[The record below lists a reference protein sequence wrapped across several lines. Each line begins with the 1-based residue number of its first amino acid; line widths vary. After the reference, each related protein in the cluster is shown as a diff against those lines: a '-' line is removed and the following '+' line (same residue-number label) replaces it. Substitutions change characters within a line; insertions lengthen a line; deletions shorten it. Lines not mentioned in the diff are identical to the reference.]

1 MDNIQEAEDIIS
13 DTITCLCSYKT
24 ALRIRAS
31 GIKLS
36 EDVSHP
42 QSTAA
47 IAALDVHGEH
57 LFADSDF
64 KLEALER
71 SESDTFNM
79 WRNWEMRSETK
90 INIPSDMGSTGPV
103 LPVTDAEGTTTNVEK
118 GQVSTTSTKAD
129 VLQKEDD
136 SKARLKDASE

>member
-13 DTITCLCSYKT
+13 DTITCLGSYKT

-47 IAALDVHGEH
+47 IAASDVHGKH

-64 KLEALER
+64 KPEALER
-71 SESDTFNM
+71 SESGLFNM
-79 WRNWEMRSETK
+79 WRNWEMESKTK
-90 INIPSDMGSTGPV
+90 IDIPSDIGSTEPV
-103 LPVTDAEGTTTNVEK
+103 LPITDAEGTTTNVEK
-118 GQVSTTSTKAD
+118 GQISTASTKAD
-129 VLQKEDD
+129 VLPKEDD